1 MNDNKTEA
9 ELPTERF
16 FTVVYK
22 LTDVNTA
29 KYLSNRD
36 WVTYVYADSMAEP
49 RRLHSENE
57 TLRAKLNVYEDLG
70 GAGSDVQLLRIGYA
84 AARLEIESL
93 KAQLHAG
100 KQIIAAQSGRLAAYI
115 SDSALPGK

>member
-1 MNDNKTEA
+1 MSTIQPEA
-9 ELPTERF
+9 DLPTERF

-22 LTDVNTA
+22 LNDANVA
-29 KYLSNRD
+29 KYLNNTD
-36 WVTYVYADSMAEP
+36 WVNYVYADLVAEP

-57 TLRAKLNVYEDLG
+57 TLRT
-70 GAGSDVQLLRIGYA
+70 GYV

-115 SDSALPGK
+115 SDSALPGN